1 MMGLLE
7 KGWLW
12 MGFPVGASVLFALD
26 AAKREAEFMRQFW
39 ASIVVVGVVLIFA
52 WFAADTLGKAPS
64 RLLLIAFF
72 IQFAAGLGFGFVALR
87 KLPGMVDRLSMKF
100 TRKTKA
106 ERNRKTDVREIQ
118 KHLPPVSTRF
128 NPSKFFDLKRGA
140 FVGLGEDGK
149 PLFVEKSLFPK
160 TPHML
165 VAGASGGGKGVALAV
180 LAAQWLRQGEAV
192 FMIDPKDDEWAPHA
206 FAEGARAAGARHS
219 FVNLRADVPQFSI
232 FEGANA
238 IEVEELL
245 IAGFGFSDTGAAA
258 DFYTIADRKYAGIV
272 ARQIVDEHLTPA
284 QAYAKNAAIL
294 EDQAPKLGGKLR
306 ELAEVAAAN
315 APLGTGVSLARIVAD
330 GGSCYFVGSM
340 RSEKI
345 KRLQKMLLLRLI
357 QISETRDRISDS
369 PRPVAIILDETK
381 YHLSRA
387 VMEGMGAA
395 RDKGVHL
402 VMAFQSLA
410 DLRDCG
416 ADLNPDAVVGAVL
429 DNSKV
434 KLVYRVENPET
445 ADYLAQFSGDIQV
458 DDEARTVGK
467 NVVLAEG
474 LEDGRT
480 IRQAERSLMDRN
492 ILQNLHPITGDTAAL
507 GVVYG
512 LGIAKFVT
520 ISPLVVNKDADNIK
534 VCPVQTDDNTAGAA
548 PSFAPFVHEE
558 ELI

>member
-1 MMGLLE
+1 
-7 KGWLW
+7 
-12 MGFPVGASVLFALD
+12 
-26 AAKREAEFMRQFW
+26 
-39 ASIVVVGVVLIFA
+39 
-52 WFAADTLGKAPS
+52 
-64 RLLLIAFF
+64 
-72 IQFAAGLGFGFVALR
+72 
-87 KLPGMVDRLSMKF
+87 
-100 TRKTKA
+100 
-106 ERNRKTDVREIQ
+106 
-118 KHLPPVSTRF
+118 
-128 NPSKFFDLKRGA
+128 
-140 FVGLGEDGK
+140 
-149 PLFVEKSLFPK
+149 
-160 TPHML
+160 
-165 VAGASGGGKGVALAV
+165 
-180 LAAQWLRQGEAV
+180 
-192 FMIDPKDDEWAPHA
+192 
-206 FAEGARAAGARHS
+206 
-219 FVNLRADVPQFSI
+219 
-232 FEGANA
+232 
-238 IEVEELL
+238 
-245 IAGFGFSDTGAAA
+245 
-258 DFYTIADRKYAGIV
+258 
-272 ARQIVDEHLTPA
+272 
-284 QAYAKNAAIL
+284 
-294 EDQAPKLGGKLR
+294 
-306 ELAEVAAAN
+306 
-315 APLGTGVSLARIVAD
+315 
-330 GGSCYFVGSM
+330 
-340 RSEKI
+340 
-345 KRLQKMLLLRLI
+345 MLLLRLI